1 MDPGATSSTQVTSFS
16 RLSLGDLPFALPQ
29 AVALPFDIH
38 EPADADFERYGIA
51 CPPSVARSV
60 TRRKVEFLAGRR
72 CALEALHE
80 QGAPVEDLPIGPDRA
95 PVWPPGFLGSITHT
109 DGLAAAVT
117 VRSQGLRGIGIDIE
131 RIPNASGLEAL
142 RSTVLV
148 DAEHGAVERL
158 ADAIGWPMALTLVF
172 SAKESVYKAA
182 AKAAGRMFDFNAVEV
197 LGMTGD
203 GLLDIVLAL
212 DLSPDL
218 TRGRHMKVSISH
230 LDARTLMTACAWC

>member
-1 MDPGATSSTQVTSFS
+1 MDPDATSNANAPSFS
-16 RLSLGDLPFALPQ
+16 WLSLGDLPFALPK

-38 EPADADFERYGIA
+38 EPADADFERYGIV

-60 TRRKVEFLAGRR
+60 TKRKVEFLAGRR
-72 CALEALHE
+72 CAIEALHE
-80 QGAPVEDLPIGPDRA
+80 QGAPVEDLPIGPARA

-131 RIPNASGLEAL
+131 RIPSASGLEAL

-148 DAEHGAVERL
+148 DAEHGAVEKL

-172 SAKESVYKAA
+172 SAKESFYKAA

-197 LGMTGD
+197 LGMTTSRS
-203 GLLDIVLAL
+203 LDLMLAL
-212 DLSPDL
+212 DLSPEL
-218 TRGRHMKVSISH
+218 IRGTHMQVSVNH
-230 LDARTLMTACAWC
+230 LDAHTVMTACVW